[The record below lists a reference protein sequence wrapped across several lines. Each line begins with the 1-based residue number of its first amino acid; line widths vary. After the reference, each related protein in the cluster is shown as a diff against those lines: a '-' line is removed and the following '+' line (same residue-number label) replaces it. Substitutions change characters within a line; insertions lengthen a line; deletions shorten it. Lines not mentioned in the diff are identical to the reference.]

1 MAEDE
6 MFVSAIRSIDDQA
19 GIFEHDGDTGY
30 FYLCETKVGKQL
42 KVVAAIRVVIGESD
56 FRERDITVQWD
67 AKENKVGLFIR
78 GQLWAAFDTT
88 TGAKYGG
95 NYRHDSQA
103 DIPAEIVDAFECY
116 G

>member
-88 TGAKYGG
+88 TGCSIHMMQFHWLSVWTQ
-95 NYRHDSQA
+95 RCSPLLH
-103 DIPAEIVDAFECY
+103 PR
-116 G
+116 